1 MIFNDNV
8 SDNLIEGLE
17 NETTEDNINDTD
29 NSSDIE
35 TTEELEDVFDVFESS
50 EEQSK
55 EITSA
60 AESSDALASD
70 LEASEG
76 DIIENFSVSINSID
90 YTEDIEDIN
99 NNLLV
104 LNESVSQN
112 GFIYDVNYYTIN
124 IFLLSA
130 ILCALLFSILFR
142 RI

>member
-17 NETTEDNINDTD
+17 DETIEDNTNDTD

-35 TTEELEDVFDVFESS
+35 TSEELEVVSDVVGSS
-50 EEQSK
+50 EEQS
-55 EITSA
+55 EENTSA

-70 LEASEG
+70 LQASEG

-112 GFIYDVNYYTIN
+112 GFIYDINYYTIN